1 MGTDDPK
8 LQGYFD
14 IYGFR
19 AKFQK
24 KIKPAGKVHLEGF
37 YIDTHEVTNG
47 QYKKFVDDTKYNPPA
62 HWEKGVYPA
71 GQENYP
77 VINVSWYD
85 AEAYA
90 SWAGKRLPTEEEWEK
105 AARGRGQRVFLWGD
119 RSDGGIAELWK
130 AAWGETEGPLQVGK
144 FSFDRSPYG
153 VMDMAGSVMEWTSGI
168 YEYDESRVRTVR
180 GRRVSKETNI
190 GTEIVIKGGA
200 WSSEILDTH
209 ISRKI
214 FSPPDQISNGVGFR
228 CAK

>member
-1 MGTDDPK
+1 MKKLSLFFLIGMILFAYGVAGSEEGDNLGKMIYIPAGEFFMGTDDPK

-90 SWAGKRLPTEEEWEK
+90 SWAGKRLPT
-105 AARGRGQRVFLWGD
+105 
-119 RSDGGIAELWK
+119 
-130 AAWGETEGPLQVGK
+130 
-144 FSFDRSPYG
+144 
-153 VMDMAGSVMEWTSGI
+153 
-168 YEYDESRVRTVR
+168 
-180 GRRVSKETNI
+180 
-190 GTEIVIKGGA
+190 
-200 WSSEILDTH
+200 
-209 ISRKI
+209 
-214 FSPPDQISNGVGFR
+214 
-228 CAK
+228 